1 MDRIRFFLMFYRQPN
16 TAYFDELMMTFD
28 QTGSAYTYDDDGNL
42 ISASDNA
49 QRNETYTFNSANE
62 LTQFTNENNETY
74 KYFYNQSDRPH
85 RLTAARSQQR
95 GNGFVYTYS
104 ASDVPLQTLMGTVK
118 EDGTLD
124 YAKPYMSSSQLYN
137 VNSNYVNSYQDARG
151 NITSYNVDADN
162 GLVYSATNPKGVTTN
177 YTYND
182 SNYLTS
188 VSATASQ
195 GVMHTVG
202 YTYDDYW
209 RLKKITH
216 NGFDY
221 EFTYDKWGNVTST
234 SAGGHTL
241 STNTYAVLN
250 GNLEKTTYGNGDYIE
265 YTYDN
270 YDRITAKKVN
280 GTISEEYIY
289 NNKGQT
295 ARCIDHEANLTYEY
309 SYDLCLCVIKNQ

>member
-1 MDRIRFFLMFYRQPN
+1 MFYRQPDA
-16 TAYFDELMMTFD
+16 AYFDELMMTFD
-28 QTGSAYTYDDDGNL
+28 EAGSAYTYDSDGNL

-49 QRNETYTFNSANE
+49 QRNETYNFNNANE

-74 KYFYNQSDRPH
+74 KYFYNQSDMPH

-124 YAKPYMSSSQLYN
+124 YTKPYMSSSQLYN
-137 VNSNYVNSYQDARG
+137 VNSNYVNSYQDLRG
-151 NITSYNVDADN
+151 KITSYNVDADN

-221 EFTYDKWGNVTST
+221 EFTYDKWGNVTS
-234 SAGGHTL
+234 
-241 STNTYAVLN
+241 
-250 GNLEKTTYGNGDYIE
+250 NLFQ
-265 YTYDN
+265 
-270 YDRITAKKVN
+270 RP
-280 GTISEEYIY
+280 
-289 NNKGQT
+289 
-295 ARCIDHEANLTYEY
+295 Y
-309 SYDLCLCVIKNQ
+309 SLY